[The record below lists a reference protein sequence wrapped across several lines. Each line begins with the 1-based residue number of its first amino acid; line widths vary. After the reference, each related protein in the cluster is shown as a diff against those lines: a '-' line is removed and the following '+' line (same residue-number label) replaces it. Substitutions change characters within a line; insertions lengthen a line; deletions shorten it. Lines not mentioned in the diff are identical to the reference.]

1 MRRQGSTVS
10 MTSEEEDYWCRQGSY
25 RHEFECW
32 ASGTHLY
39 KDISRC
45 PNGLYAAQRTQ
56 GAWDGWVSCLLQERR
71 PC

>member
-1 MRRQGSTVS
+1 MRHHGSTIIMS
-10 MTSEEEDYWCRQGSY
+10 QDEEDYLCRQGSY

-39 KDISRC
+39 RDLGRSA
-45 PNGLYAAQRTQ
+45 NGGYSSVRTQ